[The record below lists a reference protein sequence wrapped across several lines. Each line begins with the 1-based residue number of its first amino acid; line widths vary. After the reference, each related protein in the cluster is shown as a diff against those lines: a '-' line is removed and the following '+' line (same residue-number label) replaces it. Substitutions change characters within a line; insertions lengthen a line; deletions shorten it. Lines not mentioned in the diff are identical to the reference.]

1 MYQITILIEY
11 LKFRWIV
18 FGVFLGDF
26 TEYFSILWFGREM
39 IIEMIFK
46 KGFRLIVNSFVFVA
60 MNLLKSSPFF
70 PALLGQKQATQPD
83 LGNLMVVY
91 EYTVHQG
98 RTRLTHWGQKNF

>member
-1 MYQITILIEY
+1 
-11 LKFRWIV
+11 
-18 FGVFLGDF
+18 
-26 TEYFSILWFGREM
+26 
-39 IIEMIFK
+39 
-46 KGFRLIVNSFVFVA
+46 

-98 RTRLTHWGQKNF
+98 RTRKTHWGQIISEDILILFLKYLFTFHKYSIIFHTVLYIPYFLK

>member
-1 MYQITILIEY
+1 
-11 LKFRWIV
+11 V
-18 FGVFLGDF
+18 FA
-26 TEYFSILWFGREM
+26 
-39 IIEMIFK
+39 
-46 KGFRLIVNSFVFVA
+46 A

-98 RTRLTHWGQKNF
+98 RTRWTHWSQIISEDILILFLWYFVTKIVLTY

>member
-1 MYQITILIEY
+1 MNSS
-11 LKFRWIV
+11 V
-18 FGVFLGDF
+18 FA
-26 TEYFSILWFGREM
+26 
-39 IIEMIFK
+39 
-46 KGFRLIVNSFVFVA
+46 A

-98 RTRLTHWGQKNF
+98 RTRWTHWSQIISEDILILFLKYLLFTNLQ

>member
-1 MYQITILIEY
+1 
-11 LKFRWIV
+11 
-18 FGVFLGDF
+18 
-26 TEYFSILWFGREM
+26 
-39 IIEMIFK
+39 
-46 KGFRLIVNSFVFVA
+46 

-98 RTRLTHWGQKNF
+98 RTRKTHWGQIISEDILIVFLKYLFTFHKYSIIFHTVL

>member
-1 MYQITILIEY
+1 
-11 LKFRWIV
+11 
-18 FGVFLGDF
+18 
-26 TEYFSILWFGREM
+26 M
-39 IIEMIFK
+39 IIEMRFK
-46 KGFRLIVNSFVFVA
+46 IGFRLIVNSFVLVA

-98 RTRLTHWGQKNF
+98 RTRWTHWGKIFLTLLLFYFLNIYFSQIFNNISFCFIELL

>member
-1 MYQITILIEY
+1 M
-11 LKFRWIV
+11 
-18 FGVFLGDF
+18 
-26 TEYFSILWFGREM
+26 
-39 IIEMIFK
+39 
-46 KGFRLIVNSFVFVA
+46 NSFVFAA

-98 RTRLTHWGQKNF
+98 RTRKTHWGQIISKDILILFLIYLFTFHKYSIIFHTIL